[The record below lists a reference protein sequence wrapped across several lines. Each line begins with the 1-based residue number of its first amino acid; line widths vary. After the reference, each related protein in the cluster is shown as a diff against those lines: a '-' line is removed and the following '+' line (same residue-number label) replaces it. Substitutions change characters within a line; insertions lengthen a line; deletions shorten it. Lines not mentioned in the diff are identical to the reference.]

1 MIWLQAEKDRVSLAE
16 GYIYY
21 FVVIV
26 LALSLSSSHVLFE
39 RYYWFLRSQSFF
51 SQRWLAIFIDRD
63 WEELN
68 VSATEILSSSSSYE
82 VIIQVVKLSG
92 HIYSP
97 SLVPSKSRLPR
108 KCWYSVCMSSLCD
121 VVAVKTV
128 VLANFAIRCLTG
140 VKWAV
145 ITNILKKHIKYEAHQ
160 QKGGLRKFTLCRI
173 LIGNADTTRQS
184 EMRGEQIARQK

>member
-63 WEELN
+63 WGELN
-68 VSATEILSSSSSYE
+68 DSATEILSSSSGYE

-128 VLANFAIRCLTG
+128 VLVSFAIRISQ
-140 VKWAV
+140 VWSEQH
-145 ITNILKKHIKYEAHQ
+145 KKYFKETYKVWGTSAERRIKEIY
-160 QKGGLRKFTLCRI
+160 FV
-173 LIGNADTTRQS
+173 
-184 EMRGEQIARQK
+184 